1 MDTDVS
7 IGGHGELGRRGAR
20 ARAQRTPSRR
30 PPPRPGPDGSAGRPG
45 AGIAGRTPAAAGGS
59 GPGGRAPRSG
69 SSAWGAGGSAS
80 GSGGSAWGA
89 GGPVPEPWGTA
100 DGHRLHLPPHRLA
113 AMAERI
119 LSGGAAVPAHVAAD
133 PQRAALARIERI
145 ARGALRVG
153 TLRDRASGR
162 GLPVFGARL
171 GGRAYR
177 ILVLPR
183 GGEEGEIVAIRPAT
197 GDETQQEIVA
207 SDQVLTIPNPNATV
221 GGFVDVHFQK
231 AHQRTKYR
239 VRGARVQVAWSGPHT
254 LAELKAMDPDDDLYL
269 ITRLVP
275 TQQGPRPWPLYVGET
290 SNVST
295 RWKERFKV
303 LREFAVD
310 TSPYRVWLGSITVQP
325 SQRPLGVGSNLVR
338 ADVEHVLIRHL
349 NKMLQPSG
357 AALANLTSYLP
368 FIAAPLGVDVQ
379 SAAQPGSTLPPGI
392 PPQIQVSP
400 DQLYEFGADPF
411 ATG

>member
-7 IGGHGELGRRGAR
+7 MGAHGELGRRGTR
-20 ARAQRTPSRR
+20 ARAPRPPSRR
-30 PPPRPGPDGSAGRPG
+30 PPPGPGPGASAGG
-45 AGIAGRTPAAAGGS
+45 AGAAGRGPGRFSPAAGGAAS
-59 GPGGRAPRSG
+59 GPGRFSP
-69 SSAWGAGGSAS
+69 GAGGSAR
-80 GSGGSAWGA
+80 GG
-89 GGPVPEPWGTA
+89 GGWVPEPWGTA

-119 LSGGAAVPAHVAAD
+119 LSGGGAVRADVAAD

-183 GGEEGEIVAIRPAT
+183 SEEEGEIVAIRPAT
-197 GDETQQEIVA
+197 GSETEQEIVA
-207 SDQVLTIPNPNATV
+207 SGQTLAIPNPNAAV
-221 GGFVDVHFQK
+221 GGNVQVPFQ
-231 AHQRTKYR
+231 QLRQGRNYR
-239 VRGARVQVAWSGPHT
+239 VRGARVQVAWRGPYT
-254 LAELKAMDPDDDLYL
+254 LPQLEAMNVNAELYVIARMAQA
-269 ITRLVP
+269 
-275 TQQGPRPWPLYVGET
+275 QQGPVPWPLYVGET
-290 SNVST
+290 SAFSA
-295 RWKERFKV
+295 RWAPRFKV

-310 TSPYRVWLGSITVQP
+310 TSPYRVWLGSITLQN
-325 SQRPLGVGSNLVR
+325 SQRPLNVAPDLVR

-349 NKMLQPSG
+349 NRLLQPYGTS
-357 AALANLTSYLP
+357 LTNRTSHLP

-379 SAAQPGSTLPPGI
+379 SAAQQGSTLPPGI
-392 PPQIQVSP
+392 PGQIQVNP
-400 DQLYEFGADPF
+400 DQLYEFEADPF